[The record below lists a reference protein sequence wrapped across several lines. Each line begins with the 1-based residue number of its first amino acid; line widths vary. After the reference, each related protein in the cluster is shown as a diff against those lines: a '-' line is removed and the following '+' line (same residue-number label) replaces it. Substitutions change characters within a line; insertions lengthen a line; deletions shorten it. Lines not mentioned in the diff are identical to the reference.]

1 MKQISHSINRIEKKK
16 ACITIFLNRHQHQK
30 LFYISFTKSKKN
42 DRLWHFKLYNLE
54 KVTLRNSSPR
64 VDMESYEMT
73 EYEKGTIRNHIWEY
87 IPTIRITSVDEVYD
101 DIFGLCKYED
111 GNFMQYR
118 AICTKEKLISLIH
131 SSLIWKSNTK
141 RKYQFKNTIKYLL
154 ARCNTRNYQIE
165 YKK

>member
-1 MKQISHSINRIEKKK
+1 MEQQKTISKKK

-54 KVTLRNSSPR
+54 KVTFRNSSPR
-64 VDMESYEMT
+64 VDMESYEMN
-73 EYEKGTIRNHIWEY
+73 EYEKGTIRHNLWGA
-87 IPTIRITSVDEVYD
+87 IPTIRITTVDEVYD
-101 DIFGLCKYED
+101 AIFGLCKYEE
-111 GNFMQYR
+111 GNFMHYR
-118 AICTKEKLISLIH
+118 VICTKEKLISLIH

-141 RKYQFKNTIKYLL
+141 TKYQFKNAIKFIL
-154 ARCNTRNYQIE
+154 ARYNMLNYQIE